1 MQVPKTCFVASKCQ
15 TGRNESQA
23 TLCIC
28 HARYTVTTTTTT
40 DSDADTDSLAEL
52 RRATA
57 TVENKIQ
64 FRDRHG
70 EYYKCVGLKAK
81 TN

>member
-1 MQVPKTCFVASKCQ
+1 MLAYVQRQLQVPKTCFGASKCQ

-40 DSDADTDSLAEL
+40 ADSDADNLTEIQL
-52 RRATA
+52 RGETA

-64 FRDRHG
+64 FG
-70 EYYKCVGLKAK
+70 
-81 TN
+81 